1 MRPLWIG
8 AGVAVVALAAVWNFC
23 PLCSPGQTHSPPS
36 GREALAQIRGEPIDP
51 GRPPDPAPTPAPE
64 PDPTPAVTPPDPAP
78 TPAPEPDSTPA
89 VTPPDP
95 RSPAP
100 LPEDPAP
107 SPAPATYR
115 AVTFDTL
122 ASFPYVYPDGPPKD
136 EEARLAMLA
145 RFPEKVRAL
154 EGTKVSITG
163 YMLPIDVDKDKVLS
177 FLLVRYPFG
186 CCYGRVPEMTEWV
199 FVKMAEGKTAEFVSH
214 IPIPVMGTLTVGEE
228 FERGSLTSVYRMVG
242 DEVDLTLVPR

>member
-1 MRPLWIG
+1 MAGGRFYIRPLWIG
-8 AGVAVVALAAVWNFC
+8 AGVALLAAAAAWNFC
-23 PLCSPGQTHSPPS
+23 PLCGPGQAHTPPS
-36 GREALAQIRGEPIDP
+36 GREVLAQIRGEPIDP
-51 GRPPDPAPTPAPE
+51 GPPPAPTPAPDAT
-64 PDPTPAVTPPDPAP
+64 PDAEPTPTHSPTPPEVP
-78 TPAPEPDSTPA
+78 
-89 VTPPDP
+89 
-95 RSPAP
+95 SPAP
-100 LPEDPAP
+100 LPQDP
-107 SPAPATYR
+107 PATTATYR

-145 RFPEKVRAL
+145 RFPEKIRAL

-214 IPIPVMGTLTVGEE
+214 IPIPVMGKLTVGEE
-228 FERGSLTSVYRMVG
+228 FERGSLTSVYRMVC
-242 DEVDLTLVPR
+242 DEVDLALVPR